1 MNNINLKNGKISVL
15 ITVYNNEKYVEKCIQ
30 SLKKQTYKNWEAVIV
45 DDGSIDNTPKILKK
59 ICRDKRFKI
68 ITFKKNKGRVAAYNY
83 GASKCKGQYI
93 AILDSDDI
101 ALKNRFEQQ
110 IKFFNQNKEAKIVAS
125 WAYLIDRNSKIIR
138 EMTGPTEKRKIKE
151 KLLLFNFIPH
161 STVIYCRNYAKKFK
175 ILPLNF
181 KYAIDNE
188 LYLKFLRHT
197 DIFVISKF
205 LGKIRY
211 LTNSITHSK
220 NNKLTVINDDL
231 KSLNYVKTYF
241 SLNNKKKF
249 YLFLKKMQLIL
260 KLIFY
265 KLNFV

>member
-45 DDGSIDNTPKILKK
+45 DDGSIDNTSKILKK
-59 ICRDKRFKI
+59 ICRDKKFKI

-101 ALKNRFEQQ
+101 ASKNRFEQQ
-110 IKFFNQNKEAKIVAS
+110 IKFFNQNKEAKIVVS
-125 WAYLIDRNSKIIR
+125 WAYLVDRNSKIIR
-138 EMTGPTEKRKIKE
+138 EMIGPTENDKIKE
-151 KLLLFNFIPH
+151 ELMTFNFIPH
-161 STVIYCRNYAKKFK
+161 STLMYNRRFAKKLK
-175 ILPLNF
+175 IIPLRF

-188 LYLKFLRHT
+188 LYLKFLKHT
-197 DIFVISKF
+197 DIFVIPKF

-211 LTNSITHSK
+211 LSNSITHSK
-220 NNKLTVINDDL
+220 NNKFIVVGDDL
-231 KSLNYVKTYF
+231 KSLQFVKKNF
-241 SLNNKKKF
+241 KLSIKKKF
-249 YLFLKKMQLIL
+249 FLLLKTVRLIF
-260 KLIFY
+260 KLIIF
-265 KLNFV
+265 KLDFA